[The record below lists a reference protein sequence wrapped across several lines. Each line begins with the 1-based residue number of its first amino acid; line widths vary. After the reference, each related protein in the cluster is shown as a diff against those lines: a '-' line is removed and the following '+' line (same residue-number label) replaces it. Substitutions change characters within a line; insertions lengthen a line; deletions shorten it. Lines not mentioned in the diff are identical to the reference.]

1 MVWTIALCGP
11 ASAQPERKPGAVR
24 HVELQG
30 DLDSIRLVARLDEE
44 IACAAKANAGLVL
57 LELDGDKWRAD
68 VVWAAGQRIRAGP
81 VPVAVYLSDATGRAV
96 GAGQLL
102 LGLLA
107 AECFVA
113 PGTVV
118 REVPGDDL
126 RHLAPEGCDFEQI
139 TRELSGA
146 IYTRLADL
154 HAPSE
159 LADVLVGLG
168 AGKAQ
173 PLLWALYEPAAQTPA
188 RLQREDPV
196 EIIPGTRSV
205 PIVTRA
211 IEGSARLIIP
221 ADTGVA
227 LRLYRASQA
236 SPASVC
242 AALGY
247 RAGIKSHVRIDSGLA
262 EARRQA
268 GDDLQAID
276 TLAERVK
283 ALLDLPDPPDAAT
296 SPDRYRRAGKTA
308 ADEIDAGRAL
318 LRRCEQ
324 ALEDYPEL
332 LRAPAPGQ
340 TAVGGKASVYASRWR
355 SAVQSP
361 RDRLDKLEARA
372 RIFAGQ

>member
-1 MVWTIALCGP
+1 MQV
-11 ASAQPERKPGAVR
+11 
-24 HVELQG
+24 
-30 DLDSIRLVARLDEE
+30 VARLDEE
-44 IACAAKANAGLVL
+44 IVCAAKANAGLLL
-57 LELDGDKWRAD
+57 LELDGDRWRAD
-68 VVWAAGQRIRAGP
+68 VVWAAGQKIRNSP
-81 VPVAVYLSDATGRAV
+81 VPVAVYLSDAAGRSV
-96 GAGQLL
+96 GGGQLM

-107 AECFVA
+107 TECFVE

-118 REVPGDDL
+118 REAPGDDL
-126 RHLAPEGCDFEQI
+126 RELAPEGSDFEQI

-146 IYTRLADL
+146 VYTRLTDL
-154 HAPSE
+154 RAPSE

-168 AGKAQ
+168 SGKAQ

-188 RLQREDPV
+188 RVQREDPV

-211 IEGSARLIIP
+211 FDGSPRLSIP

-227 LRLYRASQA
+227 LRLYRGAQA
-236 SPASVC
+236 SPASAC

-247 RAGIKSHVRIDSGLA
+247 RAGIKSHVRLDSGLDD
-262 EARRQA
+262 ARRRTGA
-268 GDDLQAID
+268 DLEAID
-276 TLAERVK
+276 TLTERVK
-283 ALLDLPDPPDAAT
+283 ALLDLPDPPHAAT
-296 SPDRYRRAGKTA
+296 SPDRYRRAGKSA

-318 LRRCEQ
+318 LARCEK

-340 TAVGGKASVYASRWR
+340 TAVGGKPSAYAARWR
-355 SAVQSP
+355 SAVQSR